1 MTGTQAQTILELRRR
16 GQTYADIAAHIGGS
30 PNTVKSYCLRND
42 QVLRAIAAKEICK
55 HCGAPLAQRPQAKR
69 RSFCSDRCR
78 RAWWKA
84 HPDLMRCRR
93 VHQFT
98 CLRCGR
104 PFESY
109 ESVQRKYCSR
119 QCYHLKGGTPQ

>member
-1 MTGTQAQTILELRRR
+1 MTSTQSQTILELRRR
-16 GQTYADIAAHIGGS
+16 GLTYADIAAHIGGS
-30 PNTVKSYCLRND
+30 ANTVKSHCLRNEPT
-42 QVLRAIAAKEICK
+42 LRAWAAKEICK
-55 HCGAPLAQRPQAKR
+55 HCGIPLAHLSKAKR
-69 RSFCSDRCR
+69 KSFCSDRCR

-84 HPDLMRCRR
+84 HPDLMRPRPAN
-93 VHQFT
+93 HFT

-119 QCYHLKGGTPQ
+119 QCYHLKGESS